1 MIKLRTHIT
10 DEKKEFTSKTG
21 KPFKLTVVFV
31 FLPNLP
37 YPEKIE
43 LFGDLPPSGLYDG
56 VYSLEIYQARLQ
68 LRPEYD
74 KFTLSE
80 SK

>member
-10 DEKKEFTSKTG
+10 DEKKEFTSKSG
-21 KPFKLTVVFV
+21 KPVKLTVVFV
-31 FLPNLP
+31 FLPSLP
-37 YPEKIE
+37 YPEKLE

-56 VYSLEIYQARLQ
+56 VYILEVYQGRLQ

>member
-10 DEKKEFTSKTG
+10 DEKKEFTSKSG
-21 KPFKLTVVFV
+21 NLVKLTKVYV

-37 YPEKIE
+37 YPEMLE

-56 VYSLEIYQARLQ
+56 VYSLEIYQGRLQ